1 MKYLQTVDNHEILR
15 EIALITTE
23 NIDMI
28 MLQEIFV

>member
-1 MKYLQTVDNHEILR
+1 MKYLKTVDNPEILR